1 MNIRGRPV
9 VREVVDPA
17 DPAVAKGH
25 RLLRRIFPKVEL
37 VSCVEWSH
45 SLRER
50 QQRLWTDLRWHLVIA
65 EAAGRVVGVA
75 TGTYLG
81 NVNTGIIGYV
91 AVARSARQL
100 GIGPRLR
107 AKLRSRFERD
117 AQQIRCRPLQAV
129 VGEVRSDNPWL
140 RALLRTERVLA
151 LDFPYFQPQLRRGER
166 PVPLVFYYESIGRA
180 RRRLS
185 AAIIRRLLYTIWR
198 RLYRIGRPLSDPAF
212 QRILR
217 GLSKRRSVG
226 AIKRKELPAP
236 RAP

>member
-129 VGEVRSDNPWL
+129 VGEGRSDNPWL
-140 RALLRTERVLA
+140 RALLRTARVLA
-151 LDFPYFQPQLRRGER
+151 LDLPYFQPQPRRRER

-185 AAIIRRLLYTIWR
+185 AATIRRLLYTIWR